1 MNAVDLFAGLGG
13 WTAGATL
20 AGLRVVFAANHWRA
34 AVDAHAANHPDVHHE
49 CQDLMQV
56 DWRMLPDLRDGVLIA
71 SPACQ
76 GFSSNGRPG
85 RVKPRAAV
93 KHQADRNTTWAV
105 LAAADTARPAIIL
118 VENVP
123 DLAQWDLFPAWCDTL
138 RAMGYCVR
146 ADVVNAADHGVPQD
160 RRRLIVQ
167 ALRHAVPQAIEP
179 TRARRGLLHVLEDG
193 DSWHLIASKRPGIA
207 SRMRAAQGRGGR
219 SCFWANVDSARGRGL
234 DELAPTMTTRSAGQ
248 WYLLRGAHCRMLTV
262 GELQRVQGF
271 PDSYRL
277 PAERTL
283 AGKLLGNAVPP
294 PMARAIVEQ
303 VIGRLAS

>member
-13 WTAGATL
+13 WTAGATA
-20 AGLRVVFAANHWRA
+20 AGLRVLFAANHWRA

-56 DWRMLPDLRDGVLIA
+56 DWRMLPDLRDGALIA

-85 RVKPRAAV
+85 RVNPRAAV
-93 KHQADRNTTWAV
+93 KHQADRNTTWGV

-123 DLAQWDLFPAWCDTL
+123 DLAAWDLFPAWCDTL
-138 RAMGYCVR
+138 RAMGYRVR

-167 ALRHAVPQAIEP
+167 ALRHADPKPIEP
-179 TRARRGLLHVLEDG
+179 TRARRGVLHVLEDG
-193 DSWHLIASKRPGIA
+193 DGWHAITSKRPGIA
-207 SRMRAAQGRGGR
+207 ARMRDAQGRAGPA
-219 SCFWANVDSARGRGL
+219 CLWANVDRARGRAL

-248 WYLLRGAHCRMLTV
+248 WYLLDGDRCRVLTV
-262 GELQRVQGF
+262 RELKRIQGF
-271 PDSYRL
+271 PDSYRV
-277 PAERTL
+277 PEKRTL

-294 PMARAIVEQ
+294 PMARAIAEQ
-303 VIGRLAS
+303 VMGRVA